1 MVSRSLALAIRYIPR
16 TSAKRRAKNSPIR
29 FGEICPLFGA
39 IRMVSSVAARNTQA
53 KNIRIA
59 SCWTSPPKRVA
70 DPPGA
75 WSETRERAPPPPRR
89 AGRGERAA
97 REPHQRA
104 DGEEYDAP
112 LAAPGEEV

>member
-16 TSAKRRAKNSPIR
+16 TSAKRRAKNSPMR

-53 KNIRIA
+53 KNIRIG
-59 SCWTSPPKRVA
+59 SCWTSPPKSVA
-70 DPPGA
+70 DPPEG
-75 WSETRERAPPPPRR
+75 PPRPPGLR
-89 AGRGERAA
+89 RGGPREGG
-97 REPHQRA
+97 EPHQRA

-112 LAAPGEEV
+112 LAAAGEEVLHEHRQ